1 MPRGFIT
8 VKFSSP
14 KFFIPIKYCHTQQY
28 HLEDAFLVDGVL
40 EFVSNM
46 LSQNS
51 LHSIKRS
58 VESTLP
64 VHVLPVFPLHHLV
77 HCSCCVARSVPC
89 NRLKKS
95 TIKIRSGSV
104 TIFLTYLSLCGIESR
119 EAHHL
124 HHGDLLLRFAV
135 HFCQVDDRHGSLRG
149 VLLLLSL
156 LLRLRS

>member
-1 MPRGFIT
+1 MPRRFIT

-46 LSQNS
+46 RYKNS

-77 HCSCCVARSVPC
+77 HCSCCVACSVPR
-89 NRLKKS
+89 NRLKN
-95 TIKIRSGSV
+95 IKITSGSATV
-104 TIFLTYLSLCGIESR
+104 FLTHLSLCGIESR

-135 HFCQVDDRHGSLRG
+135 HFCQVDNRHGSLRG